1 MRRSIGTT
9 STRDVVHMSEMP
21 NANNAVSLPLTL
33 RTKTSYVKDEPVLS
47 IGEGIAQLV
56 ASSAA
61 WSSRVW
67 PAAHDGD
74 RFAPDAGC
82 AFVRA
87 GRELHLVSFV
97 LG

>member
-47 IGEGIAQLV
+47 IGASNGAKELRSSSPVRPPGAAASGLPRTTAIA
-56 ASSAA
+56 
-61 WSSRVW
+61 SRRT
-67 PAAHDGD
+67 PGA
-74 RFAPDAGC
+74 
-82 AFVRA
+82 
-87 GRELHLVSFV
+87 LS
-97 LG
+97 